1 MKKLYFSTGLM
12 SAVMAANAYAADV
25 YVRDIQVVGLQRVE
39 NETVMSYLDIDKSKV
54 VSEDKMDES
63 LKQLYA
69 TGLFED
75 VSFSVTP
82 DGRMIISVIESPMIN
97 ERVFDGNDKVDSA
110 MLEKEVQSAP
120 RTTYNKAR
128 VQEDVQR
135 ILEVYKRN
143 GRYAAAVLSLIHI

>member
-1 MKKLYFSTGLM
+1 MKKLYFSTCLM

-69 TGLFED
+69 TGL
-75 VSFSVTP
+75 
-82 DGRMIISVIESPMIN
+82 
-97 ERVFDGNDKVDSA
+97 
-110 MLEKEVQSAP
+110 
-120 RTTYNKAR
+120 
-128 VQEDVQR
+128 
-135 ILEVYKRN
+135 
-143 GRYAAAVLSLIHI
+143 